1 MKRPSKAANS
11 ASSSSSSANEIYLT
25 TDGGVRKTILT
36 HGTGPDIPSKAYV
49 TVHYVLRFEDG
60 KIIDSSRARNSP
72 FSFQLGSGSVILGW
86 EKAIQTMKKGEK
98 SLIRVEP
105 DYGYGSSSVGP
116 IPANTVLFFEVEM
129 IDAQKDPPTNTL
141 LLFLLMLIVLT
152 VFLFMTFNYIYPK
165 AEGNLGKAIEGL
177 EEAIFGGHA

>member
-1 MKRPSKAANS
+1 
-11 ASSSSSSANEIYLT
+11 
-25 TDGGVRKTILT
+25 
-36 HGTGPDIPSKAYV
+36 
-49 TVHYVLRFEDG
+49 
-60 KIIDSSRARNSP
+60 
-72 FSFQLGSGSVILGW
+72 
-86 EKAIQTMKKGEK
+86 MKKGEK